1 MTPTMAIS
9 ARLSPA
15 GSDTGCPAGEF
26 DGGVAAAP
34 GDAPGWT
41 LGFGAAPDQPWGSGP
56 TGAGSGPWR
65 TGACAP
71 TDPSHAC
78 WNAAVSSPSASLNA
92 WSSLTPSAYERI
104 RAISAS
110 RPLFATIQSTAET
123 LSPYARKNRS
133 RVVGNAPTRP
143 SSGMIDPS

>member
-1 MTPTMAIS
+1 TE
-9 ARLSPA
+9 RLPLVAPGGRPIA
-15 GSDTGCPAGEF
+15 GFTSGE
-26 DGGVAAAP
+26 AAAP
-34 GDAPGWT
+34 GTPGWT

-56 TGAGSGPWR
+56 PGAGSGPWR

-78 WNAAVSSPSASLNA
+78 WNAAVSSPSACLYA

-123 LSPYARKNRS
+123 LSPYARKKRS
-133 RVVGNAPTRP
+133 RVVGNAPTSP
-143 SSGMIDPS
+143 SSGMIEPSFAALSTWFR